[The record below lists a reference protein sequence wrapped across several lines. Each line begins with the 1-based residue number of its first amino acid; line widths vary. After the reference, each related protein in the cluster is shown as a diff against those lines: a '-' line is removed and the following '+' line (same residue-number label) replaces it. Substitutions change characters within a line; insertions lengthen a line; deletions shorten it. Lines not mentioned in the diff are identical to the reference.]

1 MPSLPPDPPAPPTRD
16 ELLRLPPFAEGVD
29 LRLDLEGLT
38 VDLVGLPAGVAG
50 EARRRYAPFAVDVG
64 RSAPDVRVEVRDA
77 VREHFIPPAVRPEG
91 RRYRMETRPETTGLR
106 IVAHGFAGWFRVD
119 RASGCLALCRG
130 EFDPPARA
138 LENYVRAC
146 IAWIALERGGFLI
159 HSASIV
165 RNGRAFLF
173 FGASG
178 AGKSTLSALSDEGQV
193 VSDDLTLV
201 LPDTE
206 GRLEVHGSPF
216 RGTYAGG
223 QPVAGRFPLHSA
235 YRLRQ
240 DDRNFVA
247 AMPPAAA
254 MAALTAN
261 LTFVVDQLSALPDL
275 AGRLAPRL
283 LAVPAFELHFRKAPG
298 FWRAIETF
306 HGGLP

>member
-1 MPSLPPDPPAPPTRD
+1 MPSLPPDPAAPPTRE
-16 ELLRLPPFAEGVD
+16 ELLRLPAFAAGVD
-29 LRLDLEGLT
+29 LRLDLDGLA
-38 VDLVGLPAGVAG
+38 VDLIGLPAAVAG
-50 EARRRYAPFAVDVG
+50 EARRRYAPFAVDIG
-64 RSAPDVRVEVRDA
+64 PSAPDVRVEVRDA
-77 VREHFIPPAVRPEG
+77 EREHYIPPAARPEG
-91 RRYRMETRPETTGLR
+91 RRYRMETRLETAGLR

-138 LENYVRAC
+138 LENFVRAC

-178 AGKSTLSALSDEGQV
+178 AGKSTLSSLNDQGRV

-201 LPDTE
+201 LPDPE
-206 GRLEVHGSPF
+206 GKLLVHGSPF
-216 RGTYAGG
+216 RGTYTGG
-223 QPVAGRFPLHSA
+223 EPVSGRFPIHSA

-240 DDRNFVA
+240 DDRTFVA
-247 AMPPAAA
+247 TMSPAAA

-261 LTFVVDQLSALPDL
+261 LTFVVDLLGKAPGL
-275 AGRLAPRL
+275 AEAVTSRLRRIPTY
-283 LAVPAFELHFRKAPG
+283 ELHFRKEPG
-298 FWRAIETF
+298 FWKALERF
-306 HGGLP
+306 HGELP